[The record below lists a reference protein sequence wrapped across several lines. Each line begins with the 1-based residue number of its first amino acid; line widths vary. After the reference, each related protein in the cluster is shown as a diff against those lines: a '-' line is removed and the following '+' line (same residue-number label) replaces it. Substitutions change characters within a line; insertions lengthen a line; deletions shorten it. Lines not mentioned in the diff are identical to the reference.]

1 MLGNVEPVEGH
12 SVVAAPIDMKEKR
25 HVAYPVVLLQF
36 GRLYCAIAAAVVRA
50 RCAPSR
56 AISVHSPV

>member
-1 MLGNVEPVEGH
+1 MLGNVEPAEGH

-50 RCAPSR
+50 R
-56 AISVHSPV
+56 